1 MILSLTYLVLF
12 VAALATIYAVFY
24 PLRKRIFHII
34 AMPVVIVLLVIGG
47 ALLWLES
54 LGNKKDKS

>member
-24 PLRKRIFHII
+24 PLRKRIFNII
-34 AMPVVIVLLVIGG
+34 ATPVVIVLLVIGG
-47 ALLWLES
+47 ILLWLES
-54 LGNKKDKS
+54 KGDKK